1 MTNLNT
7 TNIKDKIRDIQ
18 LSIKDKEAELDT
30 LYLESEQDEKY
41 IDFVLR
47 ELRLL
52 YIELDDY
59 YLLYDK

>member
-59 YLLYDK
+59 HLLYDK

>member
-1 MTNLNT
+1 MIKQE

-30 LYLESEQDEKY
+30 LYLESEQDQKY

-52 YIELDDY
+52 YIELDDH

>member
-1 MTNLNT
+1 MIEQQT
-7 TNIKDKIRDIQ
+7 IKDKIRDIQ

-30 LYLESEQDEKY
+30 LYLESEQDDKY

-47 ELRLL
+47 ELKLL
-52 YIELDDY
+52 YVELDDH

>member
-30 LYLESEQDEKY
+30 LYLESEQDEEY

>member
-1 MTNLNT
+1 MIKQE

-30 LYLESEQDEKY
+30 LYLESEQDQKY

-47 ELRLL
+47 ELRSL
-52 YIELDDY
+52 YIELDKN

>member
-1 MTNLNT
+1 MIEQQT
-7 TNIKDKIRDIQ
+7 IKDKIRDTQ

-59 YLLYDK
+59 HLLYDK

>member
-1 MTNLNT
+1 MIEQQT
-7 TNIKDKIRDIQ
+7 IKDKIRDTQ

-52 YIELDDY
+52 YI
-59 YLLYDK
+59 